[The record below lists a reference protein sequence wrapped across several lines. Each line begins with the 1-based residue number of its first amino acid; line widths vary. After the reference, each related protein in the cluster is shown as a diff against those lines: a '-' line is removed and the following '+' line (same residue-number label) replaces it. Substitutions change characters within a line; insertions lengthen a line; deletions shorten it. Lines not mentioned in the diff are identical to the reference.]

1 MGERYLDLARIDH
14 RKVLDLGASA
24 SGRPGYLLEKDVW
37 VV

>member
-1 MGERYLDLARIDH
+1 MGERYLDLARIDR